1 MSIEHM
7 VLKGVIDSGIH
18 GLSIAV
24 SNFHAVLHI
33 GCGGLTRAQEIKDQ
47 LCDLYKRSVDFMV
60 ARVEDVSLPPH
71 LRLFAV
77 CTAMESVG
85 KERRLRLF
93 GIAAYREVMLSQGQ
107 AVVHPPTPPEA
118 GRWADLSFRR
128 FYDSQADLTAFV
140 DQYVHGE
147 DDVGWGSG
155 GAKGKIKGPKKNLGT
170 KRGPREARDGAD
182 ESSRVAP
189 SKREF
194 LYSNEV
200 QTRGRPRKYIYVVD
214 EEGKPNRRIIGQ
226 VLPDPAL
233 APVWIYFSTPNKLV
247 EAPPGYS
254 GVGDVPEITPAQM
267 KAGKSPEW
275 FDQFPKFL
283 NETQK
288 AKEAKRAKAKA
299 KGKGKD
305 KGKGKE
311 QGKSPGKRKGKRA
324 RDEVAVEHGG
334 DGEDG
339 RRKSKRTRKETSYKE
354 RPDIE
359 DSEESDHGIVPIQA
373 DGTEDSSGPG
383 PSTEALRAV
392 AENRLEAQPSPAAI
406 VEDVQQIAPPTPQP
420 KKRGRPKKDE
430 VEELTAAVKE
440 TQKDKSPLRQA
451 EPLPV
456 EVIPAP
462 EEVLPSA
469 GDVLD
474 GTAEQQPSVEPID
487 VTASLTDSPRS
498 SKRARK
504 KAAPE
509 PILIQPTETPR
520 SKRRPGAAA
529 QRSPTPASA
538 TALPSTPLF
547 SMPRDSSPETSPFLL
562 PAEFTKVKGKG
573 KGKRGKSKL
582 VEETKS
588 EPQEGPESPLP
599 NSAKSE
605 VSMTKAA
612 AVAAPPDAHASVA
625 PTLAVEPSIVRN
637 GANRDA
643 ATPLREIAGPT
654 FPSSPVFTTS
664 GDTRTRTGSLL
675 QMPKPQDTPQCES
688 RQILILLQ
696 WSNVVSLSIGPR
708 RPR

>member
-1 MSIEHM
+1 
-7 VLKGVIDSGIH
+7 
-18 GLSIAV
+18 
-24 SNFHAVLHI
+24 
-33 GCGGLTRAQEIKDQ
+33 

-107 AVVHPPTPPEA
+107 TVSDKVHPPTPPEA

-128 FYDSQADLTAFV
+128 FYDSQADLSVFV
-140 DQYVHGE
+140 DQYVHGD
-147 DDVGWGSG
+147 DDVGWGS
-155 GAKGKIKGPKKNLGT
+155 AAVKATAKIKGPKKNLGT
-170 KRGPREARDGAD
+170 KRGPREGRDGGD
-182 ESSRVAP
+182 ELPRLPP

-214 EEGKPNRRIIGQ
+214 EQGKPNRRVIGQ

-233 APVWIYFSTPNKLV
+233 APVWIYFSTLDKLV
-247 EAPPGYS
+247 EAPSGYS
-254 GVGDVPEITPAQM
+254 GVGDVPEMTPAQM

-311 QGKSPGKRKGKRA
+311 QGKSPGKRKGKRT

-354 RPDIE
+354 RPDIV
-359 DSEESDHGIVPIQA
+359 DSEESEDGIVPIEV
-373 DGTEDSSGPG
+373 DETEDVGGPG

-392 AENRLEAQPSPAAI
+392 AETRLEAQPPPAAI
-406 VEDVQQIAPPTPQP
+406 DEEVQEVAPPTPQP
-420 KKRGRPKKDE
+420 KKRGRPRKDTV
-430 VEELTAAVKE
+430 VEPTMAAVKE
-440 TQKDKSPLRQA
+440 TQKGKSPVREA

-456 EVIPAP
+456 EVISAP

-469 GDVLD
+469 GDTFD
-474 GTAEQQPSVEPID
+474 DTAEKQPSVEPID
-487 VTASLTDSPRS
+487 ETAISVTDSPRS
-498 SKRARK
+498 SKRARRK
-504 KAAPE
+504 IVPE
-509 PILIQPTETPR
+509 PIVIQPAETPR
-520 SKRRPGAAA
+520 SRRRPGAAA
-529 QRSPTPASA
+529 QRSPIPASVP
-538 TALPSTPLF
+538 ALPSTPLF

-573 KGKRGKSKL
+573 KKGKSKL
-582 VEETKS
+582 MEETKS

-605 VSMTKAA
+605 MPMTEAA
-612 AVAAPPDAHASVA
+612 AAAGPPDAHSFVV
-625 PTLAVEPSIVRN
+625 PTLAVETSVVGE
-637 GANRDA
+637 GADRDA
-643 ATPLREIAGPT
+643 ATPLREIARPT
-654 FPSSPVFTTS
+654 FPSSSVVTTS
-664 GDTRTRTGSLL
+664 GDTRTRTGSVL

-688 RQILILLQ
+688 HRILILLQ